1 MKISPFTIVIA
12 LLSLAVIGA
21 LATLLLSPSP
31 SAPESQAANVS
42 SDEAKTTTGRS
53 LVGDESWDS
62 GDSSD
67 SESETDRGGEGG
79 GEDGVSLVA
88 SGDAVITM
96 SPAQRD
102 AIETTINEAMS
113 TYSAEG
119 VPALKLYLT
128 HPDAAIRTEAIE
140 AMKQIDD
147 PAAAIA
153 LRQAAKEEKDSAK
166 RRALLEAA
174 DFVELPS
181 LIGAP
186 R

>member
-1 MKISPFTIVIA
+1 MKTSPFTIIIA

-31 SAPESQAANVS
+31 SAPESRVANNHS
-42 SDEAKTTTGRS
+42 GDGAKATTGGS
-53 LVGDESWDS
+53 LVEDGGWDGGESP
-62 GDSSD
+62 D
-67 SESETDRGGEGG
+67 SESEAGQG

-88 SGDAVITM
+88 SGDAVVTM
-96 SPAQRD
+96 TSAQRD

-119 VPALKLYLT
+119 VPALEPYLS
-128 HPDAAIRTEAIE
+128 HPDAAIRSEAIE

-147 PAAAIA
+147 PAAAVA
-153 LRQAAKEEKDSAK
+153 LRQAAGEEKDSAK